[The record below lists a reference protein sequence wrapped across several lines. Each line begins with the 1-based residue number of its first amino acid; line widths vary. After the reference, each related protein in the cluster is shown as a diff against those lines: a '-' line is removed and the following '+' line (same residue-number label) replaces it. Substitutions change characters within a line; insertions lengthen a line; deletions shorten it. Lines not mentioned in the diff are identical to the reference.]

1 MREAKTDFLE
11 TAGEEI
17 LERIAPRTAGQGLKR
32 KGDYIF

>member
-11 TAGEEI
+11 TAGEKI
-17 LERIAPRTAGQGLKR
+17 LEWIAPRTADQGLER